1 MLRKSAA
8 FPVGLY
14 AMLLLALAW
23 LTLPA
28 LFGPAERWL
37 VGSATAIPRLASLWF
52 GRPASAAA
60 RDELGRVGELR
71 EELRRRVTRQ
81 NFAAGAGV
89 VPANA
94 EKLLCGVLSASR
106 VGGGGGMSELL
117 LDHSYAELEGCELVV
132 KGDQLIGFL
141 MRPGK
146 GRAIDDSPAD
156 PARVMLCNHR
166 DAPRLYAGIDRGEAS
181 GDGALRFVVRPGS
194 SADPAPMRVDL
205 WNDPYRAAQLDA
217 SGLLVRTR
225 SLQFGASAQRVPAG
239 LVLGEAKVWG
249 YDDQRTDDVLTIAVY
264 VEPLFE
270 PRALSHVVLWRAP
283 GVSGEGRSTMRA
295 HRRVGGV
302 VYDLPGADRGRH
314 LLVTDVGVPDGAAVT
329 QEGMLIGVAQG
340 LCLGSGLMTSFVA
353 SRQRWSLLFLPDG
366 EAQPVFELN
375 GVVERVAGN
384 VAWVR
389 WTGPPRDQLPRLA
402 EGHLFTG
409 SNGRFCPS
417 GLWIGRARV
426 DRADGDLLEIRSPVT
441 QGARAVDV
449 IVEPLEAR

>member
-52 GRPASAAA
+52 GRPASAAG
-60 RDELGRVGELR
+60 RDELGRVEELR

-181 GDGALRFVVRPGS
+181 GDGTLRFVVRPGS
-194 SADPAPMRVDL
+194 SADPAPLRVDL
-205 WNDPYRAAQLDA
+205 WNDPYRAAQLDE
-217 SGLLVRTR
+217 SGLIVRTS

-249 YDDQRTDDVLTIAVY
+249 YDDQRTHDVLTIAVY

-270 PRALSHVVLWRAP
+270 PRSLSHVVLWRAP
-283 GVSGEGRSTMRA
+283 GVSGVGRSTMRA
-295 HRRVGGV
+295 HRRVRGV

-314 LLVTDVGVPDGAAVT
+314 LLVTDTGVPDRAAVT
-329 QEGMLIGVAQG
+329 QQGMLVGVAHG

-366 EAQPVFELN
+366 DAQPVFELS

-441 QGARAVDV
+441 RGARAVDV